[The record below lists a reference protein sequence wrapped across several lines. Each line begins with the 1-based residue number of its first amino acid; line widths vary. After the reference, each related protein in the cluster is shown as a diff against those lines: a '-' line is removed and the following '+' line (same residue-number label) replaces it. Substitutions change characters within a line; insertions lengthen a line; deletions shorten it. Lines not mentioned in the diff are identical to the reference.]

1 MIPVEEMLAELQ
13 TALEVFAIDPT
24 DDNFARVQAETS
36 RIDRECENIL
46 VEMED

>member
-24 DDNFARVQAETS
+24 DDNFARIQEETR
-36 RIDRECENIL
+36 RIDYTCETVLI
-46 VEMED
+46 EKED